1 MPVSTVSLP
10 KARLY
15 STDRS
20 VNRIRDW
27 ERHNAE
33 SLIALSCDVPK
44 EEFQALEVNL
54 DLPHVSLAY
63 VRGTAHGVARSGD
76 QIERQPVR
84 SVAVYA
90 SLRGQATFA
99 QAGRQRHVRPGQLLV
114 CNPDQPFMRV
124 FGDGLAELAVTVPWP
139 RIEAAAGFG
148 ALPAPIVVDGGRG
161 GDPYGAALV
170 RLVGSAL
177 RPEAAI
183 PAHEE
188 LVVELIAMMIAGDR
202 ASLTL
207 AHRAAAKAYIEEH
220 LADPGLSATEVAVA
234 TCISER
240 HLSRVF
246 AEAGQSVPQY
256 ILARRLDAAH
266 GRLTSRAAA
275 RLRTVD
281 VAQACGFTS
290 SAYFSQS
297 FRKRFGQTAGAVRR
311 STGEVPIS
319 ATTG

>member
-33 SLIALSCDVPK
+33 SLIALSCDVPE

-63 VRGTAHGVARSGD
+63 VRGTAHGVARTGD

-90 SLRGQATFA
+90 ALRGQATFA

-114 CNPDQPFMRV
+114 CNPDQPFMRM

-139 RIEAAAGFG
+139 RIEAVAGFG
-148 ALPAPIVVDGGRG
+148 MLPVPIVVDGGRG
-161 GDPYGAALV
+161 GDPHGAALV

-188 LVVELIAMMIAGDR
+188 LVV
-202 ASLTL
+202 
-207 AHRAAAKAYIEEH
+207 
-220 LADPGLSATEVAVA
+220 
-234 TCISER
+234 
-240 HLSRVF
+240 
-246 AEAGQSVPQY
+246 
-256 ILARRLDAAH
+256 
-266 GRLTSRAAA
+266 
-275 RLRTVD
+275 
-281 VAQACGFTS
+281 
-290 SAYFSQS
+290 
-297 FRKRFGQTAGAVRR
+297 
-311 STGEVPIS
+311 
-319 ATTG
+319 